1 MTLPSSVAILVS
13 GSVFIKRLIV
23 PKFVLIAVMSLS
35 AVVTRV
41 ARALT
46 VVLSALFEVS
56 TLIDA
61 VFARMS
67 PSAVLKSVSMLLM
80 VVSMLAR

>member
-56 TLIDA
+56 VLIDA

-67 PSAVLKSVSMLLM
+67 LSAVLKSVSMLLM